1 VRDRTPGRHND
12 LLAEE
17 AYVPV
22 RRSSIVL
29 AVTGIVLIVLAVLIR
44 FVVVPIATMLPGNTN
59 LGIKYAGTATLLNAA
74 ALQTGDT
81 KHVIAANVPV
91 TVDRRVK
98 VTSTH
103 GDTAIVTDSLT
114 IDAGGQALP
123 SVHTY
128 ALDRSSLAGAAPP
141 AGTSVEPSKGALSS
155 AFPIGPKAD
164 NSYRYYDSTSQAVVP
179 ITYTGHANRDGRAV
193 NIYKISAAGAVKDPG
208 LLKMLP
214 SSLPKQLIAGLA
226 PLLPA
231 AVQAKITPATLSA
244 LPDPIP
250 LSYTGT
256 TNIVAY
262 VDKQTGVAVDQTIS
276 EQVVVNV
283 AAGSQTLSLIP
294 VLALNFHMTPA
305 SVKYLADKAKSTGR
319 LLTLIKVIVPIALIV
334 IGVLLAVVAVIRR
347 RKPLSPS
354 GPSAAETDRSQ
365 RAMPMDT
372 ALPR

>member
-1 VRDRTPGRHND
+1 
-12 LLAEE
+12 
-17 AYVPV
+17 VPV

-29 AVTGIVLIVLAVLIR
+29 ATTGIVLIVLAVLIR
-44 FVVVPIATMLPGNTN
+44 FVVVPIATMLPANTN

-74 ALQTGDT
+74 ALQSGDT
-81 KHVIAANVPV
+81 KHVIAANVPM

-98 VTSTH
+98 VTSTR
-103 GDTAIVTDSLT
+103 GDSAIVTDSLT
-114 IDAGGQALP
+114 IDAGGQVLP

-128 ALDRSSLAGAAPP
+128 ALDRSSLTGAAPP
-141 AGTSVEPSKGALSS
+141 AGTSVEPSRGALSS

-193 NIYKISAAGAVKDPG
+193 NVYKIAAVGAVKDPG

-283 AAGSQTLSLIP
+283 AAGSQTLSLMP

-305 SVKYLADKAKSTGR
+305 SVKYLADKAKSAGR

-334 IGVLLAVVAVIRR
+334 IGVVLAVVAVIRR
-347 RKPLSPS
+347 RRPVSAS
-354 GPSAAETDRSQ
+354 GLSAADTDRAQ
-365 RAMPMDT
+365 RATPVDT
-372 ALPR
+372 ALQR

>member
-1 VRDRTPGRHND
+1 
-12 LLAEE
+12 
-17 AYVPV
+17 VPV

-29 AVTGIVLIVLAVLIR
+29 AATGIVLILLAVLIR
-44 FVVVPIATMLPGNTN
+44 FVVVPIATKLPGNTN
-59 LGIKYAGTATLLNAA
+59 LGITYAGTATLLDAK
-74 ALQTGDT
+74 ALQSGDT
-81 KHVIAANVPV
+81 KHVLAANVPM

-114 IDAGGQALP
+114 INAGGQALP
-123 SVHTY
+123 SAHTY
-128 ALDRSSLAGAAPP
+128 ALDRSSLAGAARP
-141 AGTSVEPSKGALSS
+141 AGTSVEPSQGALSS

-164 NSYRYYDSTSQAVVP
+164 NSYRYYDSTSQAIVP
-179 ITYTGHANRDGRAV
+179 ITYSGHATRDGRAV
-193 NIYKISAAGAVKDPG
+193 NVYKISAVGAVKDPG

-214 SSLPKQLIAGLA
+214 PALSKQLIAGLA

-231 AVQAKITPATLSA
+231 AVRATITPATLSA

-262 VDKQTGVAVDQTIS
+262 VDTQTGIAVDQTIS

-283 AAGSQTLSLIP
+283 AAGSQTLSLMP
-294 VLALNFHMTPA
+294 VLVLDFHMTPA
-305 SVKYLADKAKSTGR
+305 SAKYLADKAKSAGR
-319 LLTLIKVIVPIALIV
+319 LLTLINVIVPLALVV
-334 IGVLLAVVAVIRR
+334 IGVVLAVVAVIRR
-347 RKPLSPS
+347 RKPVSPS
-354 GPSAAETDRSQ
+354 GPSAAETPRSQ

>member
-1 VRDRTPGRHND
+1 
-12 LLAEE
+12 
-17 AYVPV
+17 VPV

-29 AVTGIVLIVLAVLIR
+29 AVIGIVLIVLAVLIR
-44 FVVVPIATMLPGNTN
+44 FVVVPIATKLPGSTD
-59 LGIKYAGTATLLNAA
+59 LSVKYAGTATLLNAG
-74 ALQTGDT
+74 ALKSGDT
-81 KHVIAANVPV
+81 KHVVAANVPM

-114 IDAGGQALP
+114 VHAGGQVLP
-123 SVHTY
+123 IAHTF
-128 ALDRSSLAGAAPP
+128 ALDRSSLAGASPP

-164 NSYRYYDSTSQAVVP
+164 NSYRYYDSTTQATVP
-179 ITYTGHANRDGRAV
+179 ITYTGHAKQDGRAV
-193 NIYKISAAGAVKDPG
+193 NVYKWAAAGAVKDPG

-231 AVQAKITPATLSA
+231 AVRAKITPATLAA

-256 TNIVAY
+256 TSIVAY
-262 VDKQTGVAVDQTIS
+262 VDKQTGVAVDQTIA

-283 AAGSQTLSLIP
+283 AAGPQTLSLIP
-294 VLALNFHMTPA
+294 VLALNFHITPA
-305 SVKYLADKAKSTGR
+305 SVKFLANKAKSAGL
-319 LLTLIKVIVPIALIV
+319 LLTLVKVIVPIALIV
-334 IGVLLAVVAVIRR
+334 IGLVLAVLAVIRR
-347 RKPLSPS
+347 RKPVSAS
-354 GPSAAETDRSQ
+354 DPSAIDNDRSQ
-365 RAMPMDT
+365 RGTPVGAT
-372 ALPR
+372 LPR